1 MEELDL
7 LAEVSRLYYEKNL
20 TQNEISRHIH
30 TSRST
35 VSRLLQ
41 EARDRKVV
49 EIIIHYPWDRS
60 SALEQEFQERFSL
73 NNVRILDSQGRKG
86 SEVLRGVALLA
97 ARYIDGI
104 VKEDSILGLSWGRMV
119 YQTVQ
124 VLRPEKDLPIKAVQL
139 FGAAIPNNKIDGSEV
154 VRLFAGKYKGQYYS
168 LHAPLFVEN
177 PLLKEALLQDP
188 HIRETLDLAQQA
200 DIVITGIGS
209 LESQLAP
216 SQTWLGYL
224 SKQEIEKMRKRGA
237 VGHIC
242 AHHYDSDGKI
252 LEIELNRG
260 IIGAG
265 LSLLHS
271 APQVIGIASG
281 QEKSRAILG
290 ALRGKHI
297 NTLITDDV
305 TARKLLELV
314 DNASNAKDIPQ

>member
-7 LAEVSRLYYEKNL
+7 LSEVARLYYEKSL
-20 TQNEISRHIH
+20 TQSEISRHIH

-41 EARDRKVV
+41 EARDRRVV
-49 EIIIHYPWDRS
+49 EIVIHYPWDRS
-60 SALEQEFQERFSL
+60 SSIEQELQEKFQL
-73 NNVRILDSQGRKG
+73 KTVRVLDSQGRKG
-86 SEVLRGVALLA
+86 SEALRGVALLA
-97 ARYIDGI
+97 ARYIAGI
-104 VKEDSILGLSWGRMV
+104 VKDGSILGLSWGRMV

-124 VLRPEKDLPIKAVQL
+124 LLRPERDLSIKAVQL

-154 VRLFAGKYKGQYYS
+154 VRQFANKYKGQYYT

-177 PLLKEALLQDP
+177 PDLKNLLMQDL
-188 HIRETLDLAQQA
+188 HIRETLALAQKA
-200 DIVITGIGS
+200 DIIITGIGS
-209 LESQLAP
+209 LESSLAP

-224 SKQEIEKMRKRGA
+224 SKKEIENLRRRGA

-242 AHHYDSDGKI
+242 AHHYDINGQI
-252 LEIELNRG
+252 LEIDLHRG

-265 LSLLHS
+265 LTPLHT

-281 QEKSRAILG
+281 FEKSRAILG

-297 NTLITDDV
+297 NTLITDDI
-305 TARKLLELV
+305 TAQHLLSQC
-314 DNASNAKDIPQ
+314 DSMA

>member
-7 LAEVSRLYYEKNL
+7 LSEVASLYYEKNM

-41 EARDRKVV
+41 DARDRHVV

-60 SALEQEFQERFSL
+60 SAIEQELQEKFQL
-73 NNVRILDSQGRKG
+73 KNVRVLDSQGRKG
-86 SEVLRGVALLA
+86 SEALRGVALLA
-97 ARYIDGI
+97 ARYIAGI
-104 VKEDSILGLSWGRMV
+104 VKDGSILGLSWGRMV

-124 VLRPEKDLPIKAVQL
+124 LLRPERELSIKAVQL
-139 FGAAIPNNKIDGSEV
+139 FGAAIPNTKIDGSEV
-154 VRLFAGKYKGQYYS
+154 VRQFANKYKGQYFT

-177 PLLKEALLQDP
+177 SDLKNLLLQDL
-188 HIRETLDLAQQA
+188 HIRETLALAQKA
-200 DIVITGIGS
+200 DIIITGIGS
-209 LESQLAP
+209 LESSLAP

-224 SKQEIEKMRKRGA
+224 SKKEIENLRQRGA

-242 AHHYDSDGKI
+242 AHHFNSNGQI
-252 LEIELNRG
+252 LEIDLHKG

-265 LSLLHS
+265 LTPLHT

-281 QEKSRAILG
+281 FEKSRAILG

-297 NTLITDDV
+297 NTLITDDI
-305 TARKLLELV
+305 TAQHLLAHSETIV
-314 DNASNAKDIPQ
+314 

>member
-1 MEELDL
+1 MEDLDL
-7 LAEVSRLYYEKNL
+7 LSEVARLYYEKNM
-20 TQNEISRHIH
+20 TQSDISRHIH

-41 EARDRKVV
+41 EARDRKIV
-49 EIIIHYPWDRS
+49 EVIIHYPWDRS
-60 SALEQEFQERFSL
+60 STMEQELQQRFGL
-73 NNVRILDSQGRKG
+73 NNIRILDSQGRRG
-86 SEVLRGVALLA
+86 AEALRGVAVLA
-97 ARYIDGI
+97 ARYIDSI

-119 YQTVQ
+119 YQTAQ
-124 VLRPEKDLPIKAVQL
+124 VLRPERDLSIKAVQL

-154 VRLFAGKYKGQYYS
+154 VRLFAGKYKGSYYS

-177 PLLKEALLQDP
+177 PHLKTALLQDP

-200 DIVITGIGS
+200 DIIITGIGS

-224 SKQEIEKMRKRGA
+224 SKQEVEQLRRRGA

-242 AHHYDSDGKI
+242 AHHYDSQGKI
-252 LEIELNRG
+252 LENELNQG

-265 LSLLHS
+265 LSLLHN

-281 QEKSRAILG
+281 PEKSRAILG

-297 NTLITDDV
+297 NTLITDDI
-305 TARKLLELV
+305 TAQKLLELADV
-314 DNASNAKDIPQ
+314 TE

>member
-1 MEELDL
+1 M
-7 LAEVSRLYYEKNL
+7 
-20 TQNEISRHIH
+20 
-30 TSRST
+30 
-35 VSRLLQ
+35 
-41 EARDRKVV
+41 
-49 EIIIHYPWDRS
+49 
-60 SALEQEFQERFSL
+60 
-73 NNVRILDSQGRKG
+73 
-86 SEVLRGVALLA
+86 LA

-104 VKEDSILGLSWGRMV
+104 IKDGSILGLSWGRMV

-124 VLRPEKDLPIKAVQL
+124 ALRPERDLAIKAVQL
-139 FGAAIPNNKIDGSEV
+139 FGAAIPNNRIDGSEV
-154 VRLFAGKYKGQYYS
+154 ARLFAGKYKGQYYS

-200 DIVITGIGS
+200 DIIITGIGS
-209 LESQLAP
+209 LESQLTP

-224 SKQEIEKMRKRGA
+224 NRKEIDQLRKRGA

-242 AHHYDSDGKI
+242 AHHYDNEGKI

-265 LSLLHS
+265 LSLLHT

-290 ALRGKHI
+290 ALRGHHI

-305 TARKLLELV
+305 SARKVLEL
-314 DNASNAKDIPQ
+314 ASLPT

>member
-7 LAEVSRLYYEKNL
+7 LSEVARLYYEKNL
-20 TQNEISRHIH
+20 TQSEISRSIH

-41 EARDRKVV
+41 EARDRRVV
-49 EIIIHYPWDRS
+49 EIVIHYPWDRS
-60 SALEQEFQERFSL
+60 SAIEQELQQKFQL
-73 NNVRILDSQGRKG
+73 NNVRVLDSRGRKG
-86 SEVLRGVALLA
+86 NEALRGVALLA

-104 VKEDSILGLSWGRMV
+104 IKDSSIVGLSWGRMV

-124 VLRPEKDLPIKAVQL
+124 LLQPERELSIKAVQL
-139 FGAAIPNNKIDGSEV
+139 FGTAIPNNKVDGSEV
-154 VRLFAGKYKGQYYS
+154 VRQFANKYKGQYFS

-177 PLLKEALLQDP
+177 PDLKNLLMQDP
-188 HIRETLDLAQQA
+188 HIKETLTLAQKA
-200 DIVITGIGS
+200 DIIITGIGS
-209 LESQLAP
+209 LDSSLSP

-224 SKQEIEKMRKRGA
+224 SKQEIENLRRRGA

-242 AHHYDSDGKI
+242 AHHYDVDGQI
-252 LEIELNRG
+252 LEIDLHQG

-265 LSLLHS
+265 LTPLHT

-281 QEKSRAILG
+281 PEKSRAILG
-290 ALRGKHI
+290 ALRGRHI

-305 TARKLLELV
+305 TAQRMLSLNEPI
-314 DNASNAKDIPQ
+314 A

>member
-7 LAEVSRLYYEKNL
+7 LSEVARLYYEKNL
-20 TQNEISRHIH
+20 TQSEISRCIH

-41 EARDRKVV
+41 ESRDRKVV

-60 SALEQEFQERFSL
+60 SSMEQELQQKFGL
-73 NNVRILDSQGRKG
+73 NNVRVLDSQGRRG
-86 SEVLRGVALLA
+86 SEALRGVALLA

-104 VKEDSILGLSWGRMV
+104 IKDGSILGLSWGRMV

-124 VLRPEKDLPIKAVQL
+124 VLRPERDLSIKAVQL
-139 FGAAIPNNKIDGSEV
+139 FGTAIPNNKIDGSEV

-177 PLLKEALLQDP
+177 PLLKQALLQDP
-188 HIRETLDLAQQA
+188 HIRETLELAQQA

-209 LESQLAP
+209 LESTLAP

-224 SKQEIEKMRKRGA
+224 SRKEIDQVRQLGA

-252 LEIELNRG
+252 LEINLNRG

-265 LSLLHS
+265 LSVLHS
-271 APQVIGIASG
+271 APHVIGIACG
-281 QEKSRAILG
+281 TEKSRAILG

-297 NTLITDDV
+297 NTLITDDI
-305 TARKLLELV
+305 TARTLLE
-314 DNASNAKDIPQ
+314 

>member
-1 MEELDL
+1 MEEQDL
-7 LAEVSRLYYEKNL
+7 LAEVARLYYVKNL
-20 TQNEISRHIH
+20 TQSEISSHIH

-60 SALEQEFQERFSL
+60 SAMEQELQQKFGL
-73 NNVRILDSQGRKG
+73 ANVRILDSQGRRG
-86 SEVLRGVALLA
+86 EEALRGVALLA

-104 VKEDSILGLSWGRMV
+104 IKDGSILGLSWGRMV
-119 YQTVQ
+119 YKTVQ
-124 VLRPEKDLPIKAVQL
+124 VLQPEKDLSIKAVQL
-139 FGAAIPNNKIDGSEV
+139 FGTAIPNNRIDGSEV

-177 PLLKEALLQDP
+177 PQLKEALLQDP
-188 HIRETLDLAQQA
+188 HIRETLDLAQKA
-200 DIVITGIGS
+200 DIIITGIGS

-224 SKQEIEKMRKRGA
+224 SAEEIDQLRKRGA

-242 AHHYDSDGKI
+242 AHHYDSEGKI
-252 LEIELNRG
+252 LEIDLNQG

-265 LSLLHS
+265 LALLHT

-281 QEKSRAILG
+281 PEKSRAILG

-297 NTLITDDV
+297 NTLISDDV
-305 TARKLLELV
+305 TAQKLLDLAELQ
-314 DNASNAKDIPQ
+314 K